1 MADTLTELRE
11 IPYLR
16 LFPWVRLFQGVRVAL
31 DGKKM
36 ILAAI
41 GLGISLA
48 GWGLL
53 DVLFPDSSS
62 ITLRFMPEPLPSPFA
77 SRGGLMGAL
86 AEAAPKVADPPLIL
100 MQPFRAM
107 FSVDPAPGEF
117 WHGALAAVWGA
128 AVWGIIGGAIARI
141 AVVQVAKG
149 ERIGL
154 SEAVRF
160 SARKAVPLIFAPLA
174 PLIGVA
180 FFAAFCALM
189 GLGYRIHNQ
198 AVISVLGV
206 FAFLPLFAGLMM
218 AILLLGLAAS
228 WPLMHATIV
237 VESEDTF
244 DALSRSYAYVYQ
256 RPMRYGAYAVLA
268 WALGTVG
275 LLVVSVFA
283 RSVESLA
290 IWGLS
295 FGAPDDLL
303 IRLFLGG
310 RAEDTSTAA
319 MIHTAWITL
328 VHLLAYGWVFSYFWT
343 CAVIIYLLL
352 RHDVDGTDWCDIDQP
367 STVAATHAPQ
377 PAAPATLAPE
387 APASPTGEPTEAA
400 TASP

>member
-53 DVLFPDSSS
+53 DVLFPDSNS

-77 SRGGLMGAL
+77 NRGGLMGAL

-100 MQPFRAM
+100 IQPFRAM
-107 FSVDPAPGEF
+107 FSVAPAPGEF
-117 WHGALAAVWGA
+117 WHGALAALWGA
-128 AVWGIIGGAIARI
+128 VVWGIIGGAIARI

-160 SARKAVPLIFAPLA
+160 SVQKAIPLVCAPLA
-174 PLIGVA
+174 PLIGVG

-189 GLGYRIHNQ
+189 GLGYRVNNQ
-198 AVISVLGV
+198 AVLSVLGI

-228 WPLMHATIV
+228 WPLMHATV
-237 VESEDTF
+237 VAESEDTF

-256 RPMRYGAYAVLA
+256 RPMRYAAYAVLA

-275 LLVVSVFA
+275 LLVVGVFA

-303 IRLFLGG
+303 IRLFLTG
-310 RAEDTSTAA
+310 RANDTSTAA

-328 VHLLAYGWVFSYFWT
+328 VHMLAYGWVFSYFWT
-343 CAVIIYLLL
+343 TAVIIYLLL
-352 RHDVDGTDWCDIDQP
+352 RHDVDGTDWSDIDLP
-367 STVAATHAPQ
+367 SPSADTTTQ
-377 PAAPATLAPE
+377 QSAAPSDHAAEP
-387 APASPTGEPTEAA
+387 PASPTGERTEAA
-400 TASP
+400 AAAP